1 LYAPRDDPK
10 GRQRLVRAFIHQI
23 SSIRSAEVCLS
34 ERGNVGSPNT
44 ARLWEEWDFIR
55 YAPRTIALTH
65 TPARIEARMSFGQK
79 GKLPAVLAYT
89 WPDEGVDISAST
101 KRPAR
106 GRSSTAVNQMLGT
119 AMGIQPPKMPLG
131 VADQRRV
138 GRVSH
143 PRVSPP
149 SPQPS
154 AAEELASLKEQQ
166 QALARRISEVQE
178 ELGLQ
183 GDQDRARAAGAK
195 DVDSTRFAAELVS
208 GNDRKA
214 PMGPNAE
221 ARSPTAARS
230 ISPVASP
237 KSQRQNK
244 PADVQA
250 TLSALFCMH
259 PRESKEGAPAPAD
272 APWSGVASG
281 LEKMFRPPSFGLKDL
296 AERSDAGLKDLAERS
311 GLKKPSAAAQAA
323 AAQAAQAEAL
333 RRGASADLS
342 PEAARA
348 EAMRHRRSDTLSA
361 DQEVTRPK
369 SPFEKAKSIG
379 DMGLGTMASMF
390 EKAKSSMSKDSVEG
404 DSPHRLNPLSPHWVP
419 SPVVPSPG
427 KPAAGASQSGAPS
440 AAEAASQPWTHTPP
454 PLPEPARARKAAA
467 PVGAVAQVA
476 RNTPACYLLFTEAS
490 GGALT
495 LTPTPTPTLTPNPNP

>member
-1 LYAPRDDPK
+1 
-10 GRQRLVRAFIHQI
+10 
-23 SSIRSAEVCLS
+23 
-34 ERGNVGSPNT
+34 
-44 ARLWEEWDFIR
+44 
-55 YAPRTIALTH
+55 
-65 TPARIEARMSFGQK
+65 MSFGQK

-89 WPDEGVDISAST
+89 WPDEGVNISVST
-101 KRPAR
+101 RKPAR
-106 GRSSTAVNQMLGT
+106 GGSSVAVNKMLG
-119 AMGIQPPKMPLG
+119 AAIGVQPPKMPLS
-131 VADQRRV
+131 ASDQRRV
-138 GRVSH
+138 SKVNH

-149 SPQPS
+149 CPQPS

-166 QALARRISEVQE
+166 QVLTRRISEVQE

-183 GDQDRARAAGAK
+183 GDQAEAAVAK
-195 DVDSTRFAAELVS
+195 ESEGTRFVAISNAGSVS
-208 GNDRKA
+208 ITADTNGGGRDVGNGPNA
-214 PMGPNAE
+214 PVGSVGPNAQMGPNAE
-221 ARSPTAARS
+221 AVSPTATRS

-237 KSQRQNK
+237 KSQRQSK

-281 LEKMFRPPSFGLKDL
+281 LKEIFRPPSFGLKDL
-296 AERSDAGLKDLAERS
+296 AERS
-311 GLKKPSAAAQAA
+311 GLKKSSVPPPLSPE
-323 AAQAAQAEAL
+323 AAQAEAL
-333 RRGASADLS
+333 RRGALS
-342 PEAARA
+342 PEAAQA

-379 DMGLGTMASMF
+379 DLGLGTMASMF
-390 EKAKSSMSKDSVEG
+390 EKAKSSMSKDSVDG

-419 SPVVPSPG
+419 SPVMPSPG
-427 KPAAGASQSGAPS
+427 KPAAGGSQAGAPS
-440 AAEAASQPWTHTPP
+440 AAGVAFQPWTHTPP

-490 GGALT
+490 GGGLT
-495 LTPTPTPTLTPNPNP
+495 LPLTPTPTPTLTLTLTPTQTLTLTLTLTPTLTLTLKSNFNHKLMCVEMIF

>member
-1 LYAPRDDPK
+1 
-10 GRQRLVRAFIHQI
+10 
-23 SSIRSAEVCLS
+23 
-34 ERGNVGSPNT
+34 
-44 ARLWEEWDFIR
+44 
-55 YAPRTIALTH
+55 
-65 TPARIEARMSFGQK
+65 MSFGQK

-89 WPDEGVDISAST
+89 WPDEGVNISVST
-101 KRPAR
+101 RKPAR
-106 GRSSTAVNQMLGT
+106 GGSSVAVNKMLG
-119 AMGIQPPKMPLG
+119 AAIGVQPPKMPLS
-131 VADQRRV
+131 ASDQRRV
-138 GRVSH
+138 SKVNH

-149 SPQPS
+149 CPQPS

-166 QALARRISEVQE
+166 QVLTRRISEVQE

-183 GDQDRARAAGAK
+183 GDQAEAAVAK
-195 DVDSTRFAAELVS
+195 ESEGTRFVAISNAGSVS
-208 GNDRKA
+208 ITADTNGGGRDVGNGPNA
-214 PMGPNAE
+214 PVGSVGPNAQMGPNAE
-221 ARSPTAARS
+221 AVSPTATRS

-237 KSQRQNK
+237 KSQRQSK

-281 LEKMFRPPSFGLKDL
+281 LKEIFRPPSFGLKDL
-296 AERSDAGLKDLAERS
+296 AERS
-311 GLKKPSAAAQAA
+311 GLKKSSVPPPLSPE
-323 AAQAAQAEAL
+323 AAQAEAL
-333 RRGASADLS
+333 RRGALS
-342 PEAARA
+342 PEAAQA

-379 DMGLGTMASMF
+379 DLGLGTMASMF
-390 EKAKSSMSKDSVEG
+390 EKAKSSMSKDSVDG

-419 SPVVPSPG
+419 SPVMPSPG
-427 KPAAGASQSGAPS
+427 KPAAGGSQAGAPS
-440 AAEAASQPWTHTPP
+440 AAGVAFQPWTHTPP

-490 GGALT
+490 GGGLTLPLTPTLTLTPTPTLT
-495 LTPTPTPTLTPNPNP
+495 LTPTPTPNPNPNQARLGLVRLLARLLRASRRSLEKCVPVLLDTLCGAMRDP